1 MLGLQKLCSLTTFL
15 PKSDGKLCM
24 VANIS
29 NAQAINFEVVS
40 TLNVQRL
47 QGNWSPVDLLK
58 IVGTVIFHIIFMTKI
73 AQ

>member
-1 MLGLQKLCSLTTFL
+1 
-15 PKSDGKLCM
+15 M